1 MGRLSR
7 SLFVKQAVLTL
18 TLAVVLSLLSSF
30 FQVLEGVS
38 AEKKNIN
45 RFFGDILTIVEN
57 PIAEATFRLDKTLIK
72 QQIDSLLLNSN
83 VARVEVKDEA
93 GEVFVFGQSSQT
105 HFPVSKSVA
114 DFLFPDLH
122 SYHRSLILRK
132 PYFKAGQLIIWP
144 EKRVLAESFLIKH
157 ASILMYNLVKD
168 LLFAFIISV
177 FFYFL
182 ITHPLERLTQ
192 VFTSIEE
199 DLDRPFPDIFSR
211 RHRFD
216 EFGRLYVS
224 FARLWQKLK
233 HTKDELERS
242 YIHSMAV
249 IEHAADGILL
259 LDQEFKV
266 VFLNTAA
273 RAMLGE
279 QASVTLNQSAQ
290 KVLDDETFNT
300 IKHHIDT
307 MPPDTPLTL
316 ETLFKGAKKAI
327 PVEIHLAQFDLQGK
341 VEILLLVRDVT
352 ERIEAQEHIHQ
363 LAYYDPLTKL
373 PNRQLLIDKIDDYL
387 KHDIH
392 EGQFGALILIDL
404 DRFSTINDALG
415 HNVGDKLLVRVSE
428 ELSLLERES
437 IILARMGGDEFAFFV
452 MGMDKQTEVEGFIK
466 AFAQKVLVLCAT
478 SQEIDQHSMHIS
490 ASIGVMLFSGQNWQV
505 ETIVKQ
511 ADTALYRAKEAG
523 RNTYVIY
530 ENTMQAISDL
540 RLEKEKS
547 LHRAIELG
555 LFELY
560 YQPQVNNLGELI
572 GAEALIR
579 WDDGER
585 GFISPSEFI
594 PLAEEL
600 GLIVDIGSWVMD
612 TAFSQVSTWLED
624 GIWLPSW
631 RMSINVSP
639 VQFQQYGFLA
649 MLKEKIDKYQ
659 LPTCCVDLE
668 ITENMLLT
676 DLDSSLEKMKLIRE
690 MGVHLS
696 VDDFGTGYSS
706 LKYLKILPINRLKID
721 QSFVRDL
728 LDDKGDEAIV
738 FSIIALSK
746 AFNVSVLAEGVES
759 VAQFE
764 RLQEIGCYFY
774 QGYLFSRPVSS
785 SQFVNEC
792 VHGLKMN

>member
-7 SLFVKQAVLTL
+7 SLFIKQAVLTL

-30 FQVLEGVS
+30 VQVLEGIS
-38 AEKKNIN
+38 TEKQNIN
-45 RFFGDILTIVEN
+45 RFFGDILTIVEK
-57 PIAEATFRLDKTLIK
+57 PIAEATFRLDKTFIK
-72 QQIDSLLLNSN
+72 QQIDSLLLNPS
-83 VARVEVKDEA
+83 VARVEVKDES
-93 GEVFVFGQSSQT
+93 GKVFVSGQSTQT
-105 HFPVSKSVA
+105 HFFLSQSTA
-114 DFLFPDLH
+114 DFLLPDLS

-144 EKRVLAESFLIKH
+144 EKQVLAENFLIKH

-199 DLDRPFPDIFSR
+199 DLDRPFPDILSR
-211 RHRFD
+211 RHRLD

-233 HTKDELERS
+233 KTKDELERS
-242 YIHSMAV
+242 YTHSIAV

-259 LDQEFKV
+259 LDQDFKV
-266 VFLNTAA
+266 VYLNAAA
-273 RAMLGE
+273 RTMLGE
-279 QASVTLNQSAQ
+279 QAQSTLSQSAQ

-300 IKHHIDT
+300 IKRHIDT
-307 MPPDTPLTL
+307 MPSDMPLTL
-316 ETLFKGAKKAI
+316 ETLFKGAEKDI

-373 PNRQLLIDKIDDYL
+373 PNRQLLMDKIDGYL
-387 KHDIH
+387 NHDIQ

-415 HNVGDKLLVRVSE
+415 HNVGDKLLIRVAE

-437 IILARMGGDEFAFFV
+437 IVLARMGGDEFAFFV
-452 MGMDKQTEVEGFIK
+452 MEMDKQTEVEAFIK

-490 ASIGVMLFSGQNWQV
+490 ASIGVVLFSGENWQV

-511 ADTALYRAKEAG
+511 ADTALYRAKESG

-579 WDDGER
+579 WNDGEQ
-585 GFISPSEFI
+585 GFISPNDFI

-600 GLIVDIGSWVMD
+600 GLIVDIGLWVMD
-612 TAFSQVSTWLED
+612 TAFSQVSKWLEE
-624 GIWLPSW
+624 GVWFPSW
-631 RMSINVSP
+631 RISINVSP

-659 LPTCCVDLE
+659 LPTSCVDLE

-676 DLDSSLEKMKLIRE
+676 DLESSLEKMNLIRE

-728 LDDKGDEAIV
+728 LNDKGNEAIV